1 MVPADSL
8 LGDSS
13 LLTVASRGQRTGQL
27 WGLLVLFT
35 RLHLQGLIVSQ
46 RPHLPAPSLEGP
58 VGLWGMRASSTAQH
72 SRAAHPLRRSSPA
85 ARLCLVRVGRRLR
98 TVAIPGL
105 GRLVGVTS
113 RRLPPAS
120 TEAVAEG
127 WLPRIFTFTHRQAL
141 DQIVTMCGHC
151 SSKNMEGSFQ
161 ASWAACE

>member
-58 VGLWGMRASSTAQH
+58 VGLWGMRASSTAQQGCPPAQAFLTH
-72 SRAAHPLRRSSPA
+72 TRAVSCSCGEKAENSRDPRARPACRGDQPASPA
-85 ARLCLVRVGRRLR
+85 SLHRGR
-98 TVAIPGL
+98 G
-105 GRLVGVTS
+105 
-113 RRLPPAS
+113 
-120 TEAVAEG
+120 
-127 WLPRIFTFTHRQAL
+127 
-141 DQIVTMCGHC
+141 
-151 SSKNMEGSFQ
+151 
-161 ASWAACE
+161 